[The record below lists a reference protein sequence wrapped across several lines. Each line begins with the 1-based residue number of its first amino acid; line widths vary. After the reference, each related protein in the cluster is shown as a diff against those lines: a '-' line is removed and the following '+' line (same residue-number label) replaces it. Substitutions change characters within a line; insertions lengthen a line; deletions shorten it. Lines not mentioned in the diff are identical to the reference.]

1 MSTQL
6 TPELQQMVEAQNG
19 CATVDADGQSYVV
32 MRSELYRE
40 LLGIGTEADYEAS
53 LQAIREGWDDVQ
65 AGRTISLNSFFQEFD
80 RKHGLSG

>member
-1 MSTQL
+1 MNTQL
-6 TPELQQMVEAQNG
+6 TPELQQTVEAQNG

-53 LQAIREGWDDVQ
+53 LQAVREGWDDVQ
-65 AGRTISLNSFFQEFD
+65 AGRTISLDSFFQEFD
-80 RKHGLSG
+80 RKHGIPG

>member
-1 MSTQL
+1 MSNQL
-6 TPELQQMVEAQNG
+6 PPELQQMVEAQNG

-40 LLGIGTEADYEAS
+40 QLGIGTEADYEAS

-65 AGRTISLNSFFQEFD
+65 AGRTISLDNFFQEFD
-80 RKHGLSG
+80 RKHGIPG

>member
-1 MSTQL
+1 MSNQL
-6 TPELQQMVEAQNG
+6 TPELQQTVESQHG
-19 CATVDADGQSYVV
+19 CATVDANGRSYVV

-40 LLGIGTEADYEAS
+40 LLGIGTETDYQAS

-65 AGRTISLNSFFQEFD
+65 AGRTVSLDGFFQEFD

>member
-6 TPELQQMVEAQNG
+6 TPELQQTVEAQNG

-32 MRSELYRE
+32 MRSEIYRE

-65 AGRTISLNSFFQEFD
+65 AGRTISLNRFFQEFD

>member
-6 TPELQQMVEAQNG
+6 TPELQQTVEAQNG

-53 LQAIREGWDDVQ
+53 LQAI
-65 AGRTISLNSFFQEFD
+65 
-80 RKHGLSG
+80 

>member
-1 MSTQL
+1 MSNQL
-6 TPELQQMVEAQNG
+6 PPELQQMVEAQNG

>member
-1 MSTQL
+1 MSNQL

-40 LLGIGTEADYEAS
+40 LLGIGTEADYKAS